1 MDSNLVVLELDI
13 LRKDNHQQLHQQWH
27 RQQLRNLEDPL
38 VLVQLVLV
46 DLVAL
51 DHQVRRLRYSEEW
64 LI

>member
-1 MDSNLVVLELDI
+1 MDSNLAVLELDI
-13 LRKDNHQQLHQQWH
+13 LRKDIHRQLHQQWH

-38 VLVQLVLV
+38 VPVQLVLV
-46 DLVAL
+46 DLVVL

>member
-38 VLVQLVLV
+38 VPVQLVLA
-46 DLVAL
+46 DLVVRE
-51 DHQVRRLRYSEEW
+51 HRVRRLRYFEEW